1 MTRLAC
7 DRVYFSVVRHGA
19 LFGLLDP
26 PILCPPLR
34 RGRGRPVRRV
44 SCLFPP
50 RHAYR
55 ALVNRRVQIGWIEEG
70 RVVAY
75 SARILALI
83 QKIDAADAEHFAR
96 LREQARKA
104 ADARVALSK
113 KKQANPALVPKK
125 SKS

>member
-1 MTRLAC
+1 
-7 DRVYFSVVRHGA
+7 
-19 LFGLLDP
+19 
-26 PILCPPLR
+26 
-34 RGRGRPVRRV
+34 
-44 SCLFPP
+44 
-50 RHAYR
+50 
-55 ALVNRRVQIGWIEEG
+55 
-70 RVVAY
+70 VAY

>member
-1 MTRLAC
+1 
-7 DRVYFSVVRHGA
+7 

-34 RGRGRPVRRV
+34 RGRGLPCGGSLAYFRPAI
-44 SCLFPP
+44 
-50 RHAYR
+50 AYR
-55 ALVNRRVQIGWIEEG
+55 ALVNRRVQIRWIEEG